1 MRKVLLAAVVL
12 FFIISLPF
20 VFSEE
25 KIPYVDIEE
34 AQSQIDELTAENEQM
49 DGQTTELQSE
59 NEQLESDIEE
69 WQKQINEIELVLERV
84 RQKGADLYEIYS
96 DIVDKPTKEKA
107 NEAISRN
114 RDLRN
119 QLEDKKEVLDKQIEE
134 AQKQKESNNKQVGI
148 NNKKI
153 ARNTDTIN
161 LLTASIEKTRT
172 QTEVLNSYIDTVNDI
187 NEEAAKFLS
196 STEE

>member
-1 MRKVLLAAVVL
+1 MRNVFLVASVL
-12 FFIISLPF
+12 FLIVSLPF
-20 VFSEE
+20 VYSNE

-34 AQSQIDELTAENEQM
+34 AQSQIDELTAANEQM
-49 DGQTTELQSE
+49 EKQTGELQ
-59 NEQLESDIEE
+59 NESKQLESDIEE
-69 WQKQINEIELVLERV
+69 RQKQINEIEMVLERV

-114 RDLRN
+114 RELRN
-119 QLEDKKEVLDKQIEE
+119 QLEDKKEALGKQIEE
-134 AQKQKESNNKQVGI
+134 AQKQKESNNKQIGI

-153 ARNTDTIN
+153 ARNADTIN

-172 QTEVLNSYIDTVNDI
+172 QTEVLNSYIDTVNVI

-196 STEE
+196 ASGE

>member
-1 MRKVLLAAVVL
+1 MRKALLAAVVL
-12 FFIISLPF
+12 FFVISLPY

-34 AQSQIDELTAENEQM
+34 AQSQIDGLTAANEQM
-49 DGQTTELQSE
+49 NQQTSEL
-59 NEQLESDIEE
+59 NGDNKKLESDIEE

-84 RQKGADLYEIYS
+84 RQKGSDLYEIYS

-114 RDLRN
+114 RELRN
-119 QLEDKKEVLDKQIEE
+119 QLEDKKEVLEKQIEE
-134 AQKQKESNNKQVGI
+134 SQKQKEANNKQMGI
-148 NNKKI
+148 NTTKI

-161 LLTASIEKTRT
+161 LLAASIEKTKT
-172 QTEVLNSYIDTVNDI
+172 QTEVLNSYIDTVNII

-196 STEE
+196 SSGE

>member
-119 QLEDKKEVLDKQIEE
+119 QLEDKKEVLAKQIEE